1 MALTHIPYQKTNY
14 FSTLMIDYLAEK
26 EILKPFFSRF
36 PRIENFEEQ
45 FCEKKEF
52 FSKKKREVLV
62 ASLTKQY
69 EGFEVS
75 KLTQQNIDLLLN
87 DNTFTITTG
96 HQLNLFTGPL
106 YFLYKIV
113 STVNLSEDLN
123 KKYSKQHFVPIY
135 WMASEDHDFSE
146 INYFNLFGNKMGWSH
161 ESGGAV
167 GELDT
172 CGLNKLLESLKP
184 KFGTSENAKKL
195 IDLFSRSY
203 LNHDNLS
210 DATRYIANELFA
222 EYGLVIL
229 DGNDRELK
237 EEFAPF
243 AQNELFDNKSF
254 SIINETTNRLEAI
267 DYKKQVHPREINLFY
282 IIEGIRERIIED
294 QGLFIINNT
303 ALVFSRDE
311 ILVELKNHPE
321 RFSPNA
327 LLRPLYQEVVLPN
340 LCYIGGGGELAY
352 WFQLK
357 DYFKSM
363 EVTFPILL
371 LRNSLLLVP
380 QKISK
385 KNVLELGTSIGLG
398 SAAMA
403 FASKNSIITTVEV
416 NKNLSDIA
424 KKVFRSYQLK
434 NIRIDNSAFKDFFK
448 NINNKHLDLVYLDGT
463 YDKKN
468 TIENFNSLLK
478 HAHNES
484 VFIFNNIYCNKE
496 MTEAWNII
504 KKQKKVTVSIDTFY
518 WGFLFFRKE
527 QPKQHFTIR
536 L

>member
-243 AQNELFDNKSF
+243 VQNELFDNKSF

-282 IIEGIRERIIED
+282 IIEGIRERIIENL
-294 QGLFIINNT
+294 GIYKINNT
-303 ALVFSRDE
+303 ELVFSKDE

-385 KNVLELGTSIGLG
+385 KLEKL
-398 SAAMA
+398 
-403 FASKNSIITTVEV
+403 
-416 NKNLSDIA
+416 
-424 KKVFRSYQLK
+424 
-434 NIRIDNSAFKDFFK
+434 
-448 NINNKHLDLVYLDGT
+448 
-463 YDKKN
+463 
-468 TIENFNSLLK
+468 
-478 HAHNES
+478 NES
-484 VFIFNNIYCNKE
+484 VDNLFLDTCDLEKKHAQDLSKININFIPQRNYLQQQFKDLYELVKQTDVSFLGAVKAQE
-496 MTEAWNII
+496 
-504 KKQKKVTVSIDTFY
+504 KKQLNGLDKLEKRLLKAEKRKFKDQIERLITIQKYLFPEQKLQERTINFSEFYLDYGENLINHLKKAIDP
-518 WGFLFFRKE
+518 LCHK
-527 QPKQHFTIR
+527 FTI
-536 L
+536 LEL

>member
-14 FSTLMIDYLAEK
+14 FSALMIDYLAEK
-26 EILKPFFSRF
+26 EILKSFFSRF

-243 AQNELFDNKSF
+243 AQNELLDNKSF

-371 LRNSLLLVP
+371 MRNSLLLVP

-385 KNVLELGTSIGLG
+385 KLEKL
-398 SAAMA
+398 
-403 FASKNSIITTVEV
+403 
-416 NKNLSDIA
+416 
-424 KKVFRSYQLK
+424 
-434 NIRIDNSAFKDFFK
+434 
-448 NINNKHLDLVYLDGT
+448 
-463 YDKKN
+463 
-468 TIENFNSLLK
+468 
-478 HAHNES
+478 NES
-484 VFIFNNIYCNKE
+484 VENLFLDTCDLEKKYAQDLSTININFIPQRNHLQQQFKDLYELVKQTDVSFLGAVKAQE
-496 MTEAWNII
+496 
-504 KKQKKVTVSIDTFY
+504 KKQLNGLDKLEKRLLKAEKRKFKDQIERLITIQKYLFPEEKLQERMINFSEFYLDYGENLINHLKKAIDP
-518 WGFLFFRKE
+518 LCHK
-527 QPKQHFTIR
+527 FTI
-536 L
+536 LEL